1 MRAQQEPDEFISSGF
16 FVLGVGQLTPRQVI
30 PGHGGVFADVHRALQ
45 TARRRLSGLQRDP
58 VKHARH
64 AMKVL
69 MKFKLLELHA
79 VSHAEWDAWLA
90 GTPYFERIRAR
101 FFADASLVDLTGEL
115 LAELVAVGAAQSDA
129 SGICNS

>member
-1 MRAQQEPDEFISSGF
+1 MSSSHQAF
-16 FVLGVGQLTPRQVI
+16 FVLGTSQLSPRQVI
-30 PGHGGVFADVHRALQ
+30 PGHGGVFGDVERALQ
-45 TARRRLSGLQRDP
+45 TARKRLAGLQRDP

-90 GTPYFERIRAR
+90 GTPYFELIRAR
-101 FFADASLVDLTGEL
+101 FFADESLEALTTDL
-115 LAELVAVGAAQSDA
+115 LAELITAGAAQSDA
-129 SGICNS
+129 SGVHNA

>member
-1 MRAQQEPDEFISSGF
+1 MSSSHRAF
-16 FVLGVGQLTPRQVI
+16 FCFGRRSIVAATGD
-30 PGHGGVFADVHRALQ
+30 PGHGGVFTDVERSLH
-45 TARRRLSGLQRDP
+45 TARKRLAGLQRDP

-79 VSHAEWDAWLA
+79 VSHAEWGAWLA

-101 FFADASLVDLTGEL
+101 IFAGETLLALTSEL
-115 LAELVAVGAAQSDA
+115 FAELVAVGAAQSDA
-129 SGICNS
+129 LGVRNA

>member
-1 MRAQQEPDEFISSGF
+1 MIEKLS
-16 FVLGVGQLTPRQVI
+16 PRQVI
-30 PGHGGVFADVHRALQ
+30 PGHGGVFGDVNRALH
-45 TARRRLSGLQRDP
+45 TARRRLSGLQQAP

-79 VSHAEWDAWLA
+79 VSHAEWGAWLG

-101 FFADASLVDLTGEL
+101 FFAGESLEALTSNL
-115 LAELVAVGAAQSDA
+115 LAELIAVGVAQSDA
-129 SGICNS
+129 LGVRNA

>member
-1 MRAQQEPDEFISSGF
+1 M
-16 FVLGVGQLTPRQVI
+16 I
-30 PGHGGVFADVHRALQ
+30 PGHGGIFVDVDRALH
-45 TARRRLSGLQRDP
+45 TARKRLTGLQRDP

-79 VSHAEWDAWLA
+79 VSHAEWGAWLG

-101 FFADASLVDLTGEL
+101 FFADETLAALTGEL
-115 LAELVAVGAAQSDA
+115 LSELIAVGAAQSDA
-129 SGICNS
+129 LGVRNV